1 MIALKLSCILAAV
14 TLVSASSIRGVDPE
28 KYDLYNPSRDGQW
41 TCLDGT
47 KVISHNAINDDYCDC
62 PDGSDEPGTSACPN
76 SLFYCVNEGHI
87 PAYIKSYTVNDGV
100 CDEACCDGSD
110 ETSSLIHCPNR
121 CKEVGEVYREQQS
134 NLKQSTQ
141 AGLAAKAQLI
151 TEAQDQITQWEEQET
166 KLQDQIILK
175 KSNMLKLQR
184 ELNIL
189 ESKSTTNKKAQCK
202 SDGLD
207 VATLKHD
214 IVILQ
219 KELDGLKNILGEMKV
234 KHNHNFHDMAVKS
247 AIAGYD
253 DFMTRYESMMAN
265 IEQDIAHIDAAASV
279 QEEIEEE
286 VAVEEGEEET
296 VEESTEEP
304 VVDEVFASYIPFAC
318 VGKKQTHTIAETLLE
333 KLESILP
340 TKYKDTVMDA
350 LLPLVKKD
358 EQHEENNFDGGI
370 SNEAGVES
378 ARKLFQDAENEVN
391 SLNTELEKIKQ
402 DLAVDY
408 GKDKEWLKLKDVC
421 VEKNEGEYTYSL
433 CFLGDAYQKSNK
445 DSTRTFL
452 GKFEKFDGDKDLY
465 EVHVHTHGTRCWN
478 GPERS
483 VKAKIECGL
492 KNEII
497 EVSEPEKC
505 EYHYRMLSPAVC
517 QADDK
522 VQQQNQ
528 KPLIPIHEEL

>member
-1 MIALKLSCILAAV
+1 M
-14 TLVSASSIRGVDPE
+14 
-28 KYDLYNPSRDGQW
+28 
-41 TCLDGT
+41 
-47 KVISHNAINDDYCDC
+47 
-62 PDGSDEPGTSACPN
+62 
-76 SLFYCVNEGHI
+76 NEGHI

-304 VVDEVFASYIPFAC
+304 VVDE
-318 VGKKQTHTIAETLLE
+318 GKK
-333 KLESILP
+333 K
-340 TKYKDTVMDA
+340 KDP
-350 LLPLVKKD
+350 LIKNQKKKKSLPL
-358 EQHEENNFDGGI
+358 
-370 SNEAGVES
+370 
-378 ARKLFQDAENEVN
+378 
-391 SLNTELEKIKQ
+391 
-402 DLAVDY
+402 
-408 GKDKEWLKLKDVC
+408 
-421 VEKNEGEYTYSL
+421 
-433 CFLGDAYQKSNK
+433 
-445 DSTRTFL
+445 TFL
-452 GKFEKFDGDKDLY
+452 LL
-465 EVHVHTHGTRCWN
+465 V
-478 GPERS
+478 
-483 VKAKIECGL
+483 
-492 KNEII
+492 
-497 EVSEPEKC
+497 
-505 EYHYRMLSPAVC
+505 
-517 QADDK
+517 
-522 VQQQNQ
+522 
-528 KPLIPIHEEL
+528 

>member
-1 MIALKLSCILAAV
+1 MVALKLSCILAAV
-14 TLVSASSIRGVDPE
+14 TLVSASNIRGVDPE

-41 TCLDGT
+41 TCLDGS
-47 KVISHNAINDDYCDC
+47 KVISHNAVNDDYCDC

-87 PAYIKSYTVNDGV
+87 PAYIKSYAVNDGV

-121 CKEVGEVYREQQS
+121 CKEVGETYREQQA

-166 KLQDQIILK
+166 ILQDEIILK

-189 ESKSTTNKKAQCK
+189 ESKSTTNKKAKCQ

-219 KELDGLKNILGEMKV
+219 KELDGLKDILAEMKV

-247 AIAGYD
+247 AISGYD
-253 DFMTRYESMMAN
+253 EFMTRYESMKAN
-265 IEQDIAHIDAAASV
+265 IEQDLAHIDAEVSV

-286 VAVEEGEEET
+286 LAEEEGEET
-296 VEESTEEP
+296 VVEESTEEP
-304 VVDEVFASYIPFAC
+304 VDE
-318 VGKKQTHTIAETLLE
+318 GKKHIHTLADTLLE

-340 TKYKDTVMDA
+340 TKYKNTVMDA
-350 LLPLVKKD
+350 LIPLLKKD
-358 EQHEENNFDGGI
+358 EQPKENNFDGGI
-370 SNEAGVES
+370 SNEADVEN
-378 ARKLFQDAENEVN
+378 ARKLFQNAENEVN
-391 SLNTELEKIKQ
+391 SLNSELEKVKQ

-421 VEKNEGEYTYSL
+421 VEKDEGEYTYSL

-465 EVHVHTHGTRCWN
+465 KVHVHTHGTRCWN

-492 KNEII
+492 KNEIL

-517 QADDK
+517 QSDDK
-522 VQQQNQ
+522 VQQQQ
-528 KPLIPIHEEL
+528 TEKSFIPIHEEL